1 LRRWLKVEIRAGR
14 LVIVCFKAEP
24 ELVEQLNRLAMAKKT
39 TRSALIRQAIF
50 MLLKEHE
57 SKTEGVVETRR
68 LRIW

>member
-1 LRRWLKVEIRAGR
+1 VSD

-24 ELVEQLNRLAMAKKT
+24 ELVEQLDKLAMAKRT
-39 TRSALIRQAIF
+39 TRSALIRTAIVN
-50 MLLKEHE
+50 LLKEYE